1 MPLLTFRRLAC
12 AGGIWLTAAGT
23 VSAQTEV
30 LPTPKTTPIPAPV
43 VASKPT
49 VTRYTL
55 GDALAIARQ
64 KHPQLDA
71 MRARVSAALIGQRG
85 VGEAKRMVGFITPE
99 IDVRVQQSDLGIRAA
114 MAEYAQAQFEVEY
127 AVIHCYYRVVFV
139 REQTRVAN
147 DLVEHLQENLESV
160 RKIVAGKGGV
170 KGVTKNTEDTLEVAV
185 AQAKTRQNQ
194 AIFGIERARAAL
206 REAMGLEP
214 GMRVDAADEWLPEV
228 NAELDRDTI
237 IAHAITRRG
246 EVTLALIGAD
256 VTRLEACAQ
265 WAKRFNMTADT
276 FASGSDIH
284 SRAIPAAE
292 RDPDYKPGAIGPD
305 MPTKLVGNRQTRK
318 DAAEAYAT
326 KAEAAA
332 VQARSLVCLEAE
344 SAYVRW
350 AEAARNVAVNR
361 KGVEKSKSLVDRERD
376 AAGVDK
382 NYEKALQNE
391 ITASLQ
397 RKTLNDALYEQIS
410 ALANLERC
418 TAGGVKVNFPGR

>member
-1 MPLLTFRRLAC
+1 MSRFALRRLVC
-12 AGGIWLTAAGT
+12 AGGCWLCTIGAA
-23 VSAQTEV
+23 SAQTEV
-30 LPTPKTTPIPAPV
+30 LPAPKATPIPAPV
-43 VASKPT
+43 VAPKAT

-55 GDALAIARQ
+55 ADALAIARQ
-64 KHPQLDA
+64 HHPQLDA

-85 VGEAKRMVGFITPE
+85 VGEAKRMAGFITPD
-99 IDVRVQQSDLGIRAA
+99 IDIRVQQSDLGIRAA
-114 MAEYAQAQFEVEY
+114 MAEYAQAQFEVDY
-127 AVIHCYYRVVFV
+127 AVIHCYYRVVYV

-147 DLVEHLQENLESV
+147 DLVDHLQENLESV

-206 REAMGLEP
+206 REALGLEP
-214 GMRVDAADEWLPEV
+214 GMRVDAADEWLPDV
-228 NAELDRDTI
+228 NANIDRDAV
-237 IAHAITRRG
+237 IAHAVTRRG
-246 EVTLALIGAD
+246 EMTLALIGAD

-276 FASGSDIH
+276 FARGSDIH
-284 SRAIPAAE
+284 SRPIPAAE
-292 RDPDYKPGAIGPD
+292 RDPEYRPGAIGPD
-305 MPTKLVGNRQTRK
+305 MPTQLVGNRSTRK
-318 DAAEAYAT
+318 AAAEAYAT

-332 VQARSLVCLEAE
+332 VQARSLICLDAE
-344 SAYVRW
+344 VAYNRW
-350 AEAARNVAVNR
+350 AEAAGNVAVNR
-361 KGVEKSKSLVDRERD
+361 VAVAKSKALVARERD

-391 ITASLQ
+391 IAASLAL
-397 RKTLNDALYEQIS
+397 KTLNDALYEQIA

-418 TAGGVKVNFPGR
+418 TAGGLSVKFPGR